1 MLILVILVF
10 CILAVA
16 SEAFAERMAIASTI
30 ANIRSGPGKTY
41 EVLWKVEMYHPI
53 DVEKKSGSWYGFTD
67 YEGDRGWIHKSLVK
81 DIPAL
86 ITVKEKCNVRSGPG
100 TNHPVV
106 FSVGSGIPF
115 KILGKKGNWIRIEHA
130 DGDTGWIHNSLIW

>member
-1 MLILVILVF
+1 L
-10 CILAVA
+10 
-16 SEAFAERMAIASTI
+16 
-30 ANIRSGPGKTY
+30 
-41 EVLWKVEMYHPI
+41 
-53 DVEKKSGSWYGFTD
+53 
-67 YEGDRGWIHKSLVK
+67 IHKSLVK

-115 KILGKKGNWIRIEHA
+115 KILGKKGNWIRIKHA